1 MKKSKI
7 LSFAAGIALSAVIL
21 TTTFTSCSK
30 KQNYENSKV
39 SSTKETTRTIIDH
52 TGREVEIPS
61 ELNRIVIGSILP
73 LASVYCM
80 YMGSTE
86 KLVGMHPSSMAAAKN
101 SYLATVYPEVTQI
114 DSSFVQNGAINIEEL
129 LKLNPDVVF
138 YSASNEE
145 ERQVYENAGIPAI
158 GFSVKLS
165 DYNSVETYADWIDLL
180 GKIFGDTGRAQKIIE
195 EGRNVQNTILERV
208 NKIDESEKPRVLI
221 LFNYDDS
228 NMTAAGS
235 NFFSEYWIE
244 TAGGIN
250 VAANF
255 KGQGKINMEQV
266 YEWDPDMIFITNFSP
281 RLAEDLLNNTI
292 DGADWSLVKAVK
304 EGRVYKFPLG
314 MYRWFPP
321 ASDTPL
327 VLQWLATKIQPEV
340 FSDIDM
346 DKQIKEYYKKY
357 YNVDLSDSDLQAIYN
372 PSRTASGK

>member
-1 MKKSKI
+1 MKKSF
-7 LSFAAGIALSAVIL
+7 LAAAALFMVL
-21 TTTFTSCSK
+21 NFFGCTK
-30 KQNYENSKV
+30 KQEAKAPA
-39 SSTKETTRTIIDH
+39 TRTIVDH
-52 TGREVEIPS
+52 TGREVVIPA

-80 YMGSTE
+80 YMGSPD

-101 SYLATVYPEVTQI
+101 SYLATVYPEVTKI

-158 GFSVKLS
+158 GFSVTLS
-165 DYNSVETYADWIDLL
+165 GYNSVETYADWISLL
-180 GKIFGDTGRAQKIIE
+180 GQIFGDTGRASKIIE
-195 EGRNVQNTILERV
+195 EGRQVQNDILARV
-208 NKIDESEKPRVLI
+208 NTLDDSQKPRVLI

-228 NMTAAGS
+228 NMTAGGS
-235 NFFSEYWIE
+235 NFFSEYWIG

-250 VAANF
+250 VAADF

-266 YEWDPDMIFITNFSP
+266 YQWNPEVIFITNFSP
-281 RLAEDLLNNTI
+281 RLAEDLLENKI
-292 DGADWSLVKAVK
+292 EGSDWSLVKAVQD
-304 EGRVYKFPLG
+304 GRVYKFPLG

-327 VLQWLATKIQPEV
+327 VIQWLATKIQPEL
-340 FSDIDM
+340 FADIDM
-346 DKQIKEYYKKY
+346 DKKITEYYKKY
-357 YNVDLSDSDLQAIYN
+357 YNVDLTAEDLQAIYN
-372 PSRTASGK
+372 PVRAASGK

>member
-1 MKKSKI
+1 MKKSLLAI
-7 LSFAAGIALSAVIL
+7 FALSMIFNFAGC
-21 TTTFTSCSK
+21 TK
-30 KQNYENSKV
+30 KQAEKTSPA
-39 SSTKETTRTIIDH
+39 TRTIIDH
-52 TGREVEIPS
+52 TGRDVIIPA

-80 YMGSTE
+80 YMGATE

-101 SYLATVYPEVTQI
+101 SYLATVYPEVTKI
-114 DSSFVQNGAINIEEL
+114 DSSFVQNGAINVEEL
-129 LKLNPDVVF
+129 LKLKPDVVF

-158 GFSVKLS
+158 GFSVTLS
-165 DYNSVETYADWIDLL
+165 GYNSVETYADWINLL
-180 GKIFGDTGRAQKIIE
+180 GQIFGDTGRADKIIA
-195 EGRNVQNTILERV
+195 EGRKVQNEILERV
-208 NKIDESEKPRVLI
+208 NKLDDSQKPRVLI

-235 NFFSEYWIE
+235 TFFSEYWIG

-250 VAANF
+250 VAADF

-266 YEWDPDMIFITNFSP
+266 YQWNPDMIFITNFSP
-281 RLAEDLLNNTI
+281 RLAEDLLENKIEGT
-292 DGADWSLVKAVK
+292 DWSLVKAVQ
-304 EGRVYKFPLG
+304 EGKVYKFPLG

-327 VLQWLATKIQPEV
+327 VIQWLATKIQPEL

-346 DKQIKEYYKKY
+346 DKNIKEYYKKY
-357 YNVDLSDSDLQAIYN
+357 YNVDLTPEDIQTIYN
-372 PSRTASGK
+372 PSRAASGKTN

>member
-1 MKKSKI
+1 MKKSI
-7 LSFAAGIALSAVIL
+7 FAAVALVMI
-21 TTTFTSCSK
+21 FNFIGCSK
-30 KQNYENSKV
+30 KQATEDKPA
-39 SSTKETTRTIIDH
+39 TRTIVDH
-52 TGREVEIPS
+52 TGREVVIPA

-80 YMGSTE
+80 YMGSTD

-101 SYLATVYPEVTQI
+101 SYLATVFPEVTKI

-129 LKLNPDVVF
+129 LKLKPDVVF
-138 YSASNEE
+138 YSSTNEE
-145 ERQVYENAGIPAI
+145 ERQIYENAGIPAI
-158 GFSVKLS
+158 GFSVTLS
-165 DYNSVETYADWIDLL
+165 GYNSVETYADWIELL
-180 GKIFGDTGRAQKIIE
+180 GTIFGDTGRAEKIIE
-195 EGRNVQNTILERV
+195 EGRKVQNNILSRV
-208 NKIDESEKPRVLI
+208 NTLDESQKPRVLI

-235 NFFSEYWIE
+235 NFFSEYWIN

-250 VAANF
+250 VAADF

-266 YEWDPDMIFITNFSP
+266 YQWNPDMIFITNFSP

-292 DGADWSLVKAVK
+292 DGTDWSLVKAVK
-304 EGRVYKFPLG
+304 EGKVYKFPLG

-327 VLQWLATKIQPEV
+327 VLEWLATKIQPEL

-346 DKQIKEYYKKY
+346 DKEITEYYKKY
-357 YNVDLSDSDLQAIYN
+357 YGVDLTEKDLQAIYN
-372 PSRTASGK
+372 PARAASGK

>member
-1 MKKSKI
+1 MKKSLLAI
-7 LSFAAGIALSAVIL
+7 FALSMIFNFVGC
-21 TTTFTSCSK
+21 TK
-30 KQNYENSKV
+30 KQTA
-39 SSTKETTRTIIDH
+39 STAPATRTIIDH
-52 TGREVEIPS
+52 TGREVVIPA

-101 SYLATVYPEVTQI
+101 SYLATVYPEVTKI
-114 DSSFVQNGAINIEEL
+114 DSSFVQNGAINVEEL
-129 LKLNPDVVF
+129 LKLKPDVVF

-158 GFSVKLS
+158 GFSVTLS
-165 DYNSVETYADWIDLL
+165 GYNSVETYADWINLL
-180 GKIFGDTGRAQKIIE
+180 GQIFGDTGRAEKIIE
-195 EGRNVQNTILERV
+195 EGRKVQNEILERV
-208 NKIDESEKPRVLI
+208 NKLDDSQKPRVLI

-235 NFFSEYWIE
+235 TFFSEYWIG

-250 VAANF
+250 VAADF

-266 YEWDPDMIFITNFSP
+266 YQWNPDMIFITNFSP
-281 RLAEDLLNNTI
+281 RLAEDLLENKI
-292 DGADWSLVKAVK
+292 DGADWSLVKAVQ
-304 EGRVYKFPLG
+304 EGKVYKFPLG

-327 VLQWLATKIQPEV
+327 VLQWLATKIQPEL

-346 DKQIKEYYKKY
+346 DKNIKEYYKKY
-357 YNVDLSDSDLQAIYN
+357 YNVDLTPEDIQTIYN
-372 PSRTASGK
+372 PSRAASGKTN